1 MDSSEIARTDPDPAP
16 RRRGRRSG
24 IFAAGAAFGIT
35 LAGLGIAGA
44 QTSGDTSTT
53 TTAGAA
59 APEEHADHRGPDH
72 LAAAAKAI
80 GIPPDELIA
89 ALRSGQ
95 SIAQVAQSRNVPVQ
109 KVIDALVAEAR
120 QGLEARI
127 TELVNRTGPP
137 GGHGPGGRR
146 PGRHGGPGRHGAIAH
161 HLDAAA
167 TAIGITPAELTTAL
181 GSGQSIAQVAQSR
194 NVPVQKVIDAL
205 VAEARSR
212 LAAKVTAGELTQTQ
226 ADEKA
231 ADLVKRVTD
240 LVNHTGGR

>member
-59 APEEHADHRGPDH
+59 APEEHADPRGPDH

-80 GIPPDELIA
+80 GIP
-89 ALRSGQ
+89 
-95 SIAQVAQSRNVPVQ
+95 
-109 KVIDALVAEAR
+109 
-120 QGLEARI
+120 
-127 TELVNRTGPP
+127 
-137 GGHGPGGRR
+137 